1 MKDFH
6 GEYNCKTEKKTLPI
20 PPNGFS
26 MKVSR
31 YRDCINIQDVIYK
44 RIPNRFRNCNR
55 IPFRS
60 LYIGI
65 DTNLCINYYKK
76 FSIIY
81 HTH

>member
-20 PPNGFS
+20 PPDGFF

-31 YRDCINIQDVIYK
+31 YRDCIDIQDTICK
-44 RIPNRFRNCNR
+44 RILNRFRNCNR

-60 LYIGI
+60 LYMEMILI
-65 DTNLCINYYKK
+65 LVLTNY
-76 FSIIY
+76 
-81 HTH
+81 